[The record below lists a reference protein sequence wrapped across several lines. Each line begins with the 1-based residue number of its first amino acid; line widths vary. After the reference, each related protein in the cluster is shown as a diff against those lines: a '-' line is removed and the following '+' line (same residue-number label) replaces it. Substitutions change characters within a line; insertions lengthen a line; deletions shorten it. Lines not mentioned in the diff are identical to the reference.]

1 MYRVDRR
8 EDYRLAPAPRRH
20 SQTLACVRHRI
31 ERAAAAAVL
40 CLAVGCAHY
49 VARPLLPEKTLAT
62 FEARR
67 VDDDGLRQRVAQL
80 FPTLVTDWPP
90 KEWDRAQL
98 FALAVAANP
107 QLAVSRAEVV
117 ASVAQRANAGL
128 LADPDLSLQ
137 TEYARRE
144 EKPWLY
150 GLGLSIPLPSSGRRD
165 LDRQIADTEVGVARA
180 QMFDRVWLVRSEIV
194 HALSDL
200 EFATRRRALLD
211 HLQRLQRQ
219 RVDSTTAR
227 VTAGEGAPGESLT
240 AREAL
245 LRAQTARAEADRAI
259 ARAESALA
267 QALGLPASA
276 AAQLPHAWSDWGAPP
291 VVDEATLSQR
301 REQALLARA
310 DLAASVA
317 TYAGSERRL
326 QRAIAKQYPTFVLS
340 PGYYWD
346 HGIAK
351 WPLSLAFA
359 LPLFNRNRGEI
370 AEADAARDIAGAK
383 LLAAQVRIHG
393 EIDAAR
399 RGEAIAA
406 ENLSAAEQQVGSAAE
421 QQRRQRLALDLG
433 AIDTVELLAT
443 DIVAGE
449 ASLDALQRR
458 ADLQNARLALED
470 ALHAPLSGPELALPL
485 SADPTGDVR

>member
-1 MYRVDRR
+1 MDPALGRRPPSLTRIRRRVN
-8 EDYRLAPAPRRH
+8 AI
-20 SQTLACVRHRI
+20 V
-31 ERAAAAAVL
+31 AVAVP
-40 CLAVGCAHY
+40 CLVGGCTHY
-49 VARPLLPEKTLAT
+49 VAKPVVPETTLAT
-62 FEARR
+62 FEARGA
-67 VDDDGLRQRVAQL
+67 DDGRLRQHVITL
-80 FPTLVTDWPP
+80 FPTLADDWPP
-90 KEWDRAQL
+90 TVWDRAQL

-107 QLAVSRAEVV
+107 QLAVSRAEVA

-150 GLGLSIPLPSSGRRD
+150 GLGLSIPLPSGARRD
-165 LDRQIADTEVGVARA
+165 LDRRIADADVDVARA
-180 QMFDRVWLVRSEIV
+180 QMLNQIWQVRSDLV

-200 EFATRRRALLD
+200 EFATRERALLD
-211 HLQRLQRQ
+211 RLQQMQQR
-219 RVDSTTAR
+219 RVDSTAAR
-227 VTAGEGAPGESLT
+227 VSAGEEAPAESLT

-245 LRAQTARAEADRAI
+245 LRAQTARAEADRAMT
-259 ARAESALA
+259 RAQATLA
-267 QALGLPASA
+267 QTLGLPASTV
-276 AAQLPHAWSDWGAPP
+276 AQLTHAWTDWGAPP
-291 VVDEATLSQR
+291 VIDEATLMQR

-310 DLAASVA
+310 DLAAAVA

-326 QRAIAKQYPTFVLS
+326 QRALAKQYPTFVLS

-370 AEADAARDIAGAK
+370 AEADAARDVAGAK
-383 LLAAQVRIHG
+383 LLADQARIHG

-399 RGEAIAA
+399 SGEAIAA
-406 ENLSAAEQQVGSAAE
+406 QNLAAAETQAGNATE

-433 AIDTVELLAT
+433 AIDQVESLAT

-449 ASLDALQRR
+449 ASLDALRRR
-458 ADLQNARLALED
+458 ADLQNARLDLEN
-470 ALHAPLSGPELALPL
+470 ALHAPLSGPELALPI
-485 SADPTGDVR
+485 AAVPTGDVR